1 MLLICLSCRQKHLG
15 PALLPETLGYL
26 KGFDI
31 EIMPPSHFIA
41 GLKQRSMMVATKRN
55 GELVAEFKTQCPG
68 FASSAVIGAAL
79 THAVVRITL

>member
-1 MLLICLSCRQKHLG
+1 MANWPLDSRVEPTIWPVPQL
-15 PALLPETLGYL
+15 
-26 KGFDI
+26 
-31 EIMPPSHFIA
+31 IMPPSHFIA

-68 FASSAVIGAAL
+68 FAPSAVIGAAL